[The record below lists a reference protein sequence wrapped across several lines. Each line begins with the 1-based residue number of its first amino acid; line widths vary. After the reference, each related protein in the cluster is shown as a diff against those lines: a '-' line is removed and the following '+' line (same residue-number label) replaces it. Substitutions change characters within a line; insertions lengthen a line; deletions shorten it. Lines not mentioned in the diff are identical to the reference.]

1 MSQIESKSI
10 LIRNVNNVTEISVLG
25 IALYDP
31 RAIHS
36 DTAYSY
42 VEPRLYSNVL
52 TLVQKPGHTPDQKE
66 APGIGNPSYSV
77 DSEYHE
83 IGIPREE
90 RTKPARQ
97 TAKAYPPEQTKLQKQ
112 TTKAITPPPTTAG
125 RRLSDSTSKS
135 SNSSAVPRPTD
146 QFQQQLHAAVQKTQ
160 LSVAPAAEY
169 KPRYVVTSP
178 EPPPKPKWRNPP
190 PVPQSNPEDFQLPAR
205 QPLQRQYRDNN
216 TKMEEENLYTNNLP
230 RSVINPVP
238 INPAPMPNNPVSDK
252 KGNSKYIRKVENS
265 DDVAFLTIDEVG
277 DYLKQLKLEA
287 YVESFKAQMIDGSML
302 LALDRNILKEEF
314 GMKGIEALRLVK
326 FAQEGHIPM

>member
-1 MSQIESKSI
+1 M
-10 LIRNVNNVTEISVLG
+10 SVLG

-31 RAIHS
+31 KAIHS

-52 TLVQKPGHTPDQKE
+52 TLVQKPGPSPQQKK

-90 RTKPARQ
+90 RTKP
-97 TAKAYPPEQTKLQKQ
+97 QKQ
-112 TTKAITPPPTTAG
+112 TTKAITPPPTTGG
-125 RRLSDSTSKS
+125 RRLGDSTSKP

-160 LSVAPAAEY
+160 LSVAPTAEH
-169 KPRYVVTSP
+169 KPRYVVTFP

-190 PVPQSNPEDFQLPAR
+190 PVPQSNPDDFQLPAR
-205 QPLQRQYRDNN
+205 QPLQRQYRHNDP
-216 TKMEEENLYTNNLP
+216 KVENENFYTNNLP

-238 INPAPMPNNPVSDK
+238 INPAPVPNNPVSDE
-252 KGNSKYIRKVENS
+252 KGDSKYIRKVENS

-287 YVESFKAQMIDGSML
+287 YVESFKAQMIDGNML

-326 FAQEGHIPM
+326 FAREGHIPI